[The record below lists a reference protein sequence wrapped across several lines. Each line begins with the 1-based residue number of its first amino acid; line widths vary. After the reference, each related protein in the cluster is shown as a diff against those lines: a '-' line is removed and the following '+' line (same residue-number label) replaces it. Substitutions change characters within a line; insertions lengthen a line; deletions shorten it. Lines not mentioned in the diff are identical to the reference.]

1 MVKMRTKREPLTI
14 NNNVFR
20 SLAIYRSE
28 VVEDKVSVSGNSF
41 PLNSKE
47 RSQVEKIKLM
57 NIVLHMFQNKHKRL
71 ICKNSYRK

>member
-1 MVKMRTKREPLTI
+1 MVKNENKREPLTI

-47 RSQVEKIKLM
+47 RS
-57 NIVLHMFQNKHKRL
+57 
-71 ICKNSYRK
+71 

>member
-1 MVKMRTKREPLTI
+1 MSNSTASCHSQWLKMRTKREPLTI

-41 PLNSKE
+41 P
-47 RSQVEKIKLM
+47 VE
-57 NIVLHMFQNKHKRL
+57 F
-71 ICKNSYRK
+71 